1 MKPVIRCM
9 ILMMILVLLIPV
21 SFAQEVSEPEDT
33 QLAVENQPEFSEVHS
48 APEGFE
54 HLKASKAAINKH
66 HTAIRIPGFEH
77 TVYAYLDHS
86 GGVVYL
92 VYGQLDKKKG
102 MYEAELNTRRQDG
115 EILFILNI
123 IGTEPHKTLDANLG
137 RPKGVKLNAAT
148 LPEGYKKTSKTGVC
162 YFTNLFGQK
171 EYRVLG
177 RIEGRADTYYPA
189 QYGKPKPGGLP
200 IDISQDRDRFLNK
213 GDKKQ
218 KLPKEYK
225 NGFATPV
232 LVLSKQAEWVSVMTD
247 KPLLENK

>member
-1 MKPVIRCM
+1 MKFVTRCM
-9 ILMMILVLLIPV
+9 ILMLILALLMPA
-21 SFAQEVSEPEDT
+21 SFA
-33 QLAVENQPEFSEVHS
+33 LAEKPVQAPSAHT

-54 HLKASKAAINKH
+54 YLKAPKDKISKS

-77 TVYAYLDHS
+77 TVYAYLDRS

-92 VYGQLDKKKG
+92 VYGQLEKKKG
-102 MYEAELNTRRQDG
+102 MYEAELNSDRTED
-115 EILFILNI
+115 ELLLTLHI
-123 IGTEPHKTLDANLG
+123 IGTEPHKTTDAKLG

-148 LPEGYKKTSKTGVC
+148 LPEGYRQTGKTGVC
-162 YFTNLFGQK
+162 YFTNIFGEK

-177 RIEGRADTYYPA
+177 RIEGRPDTYYPA

-200 IDISQDRDRFLNK
+200 IDISQDRERFLNQ

-225 NGFATPV
+225 NGFATAV
-232 LVLSKQAEWVSVMTD
+232 LVLTKQAEWASVMTD
-247 KPLLENK
+247 KPLLELQSATTVSL